1 MQSGIIFLHD
11 FFIEISRNYEYH
23 PVLLKMTGLN
33 YDASILD
40 RNEGPESQGFGKN
53 VKVFDSSTHPQHIG
67 CQEVDFSLLLRLIA
81 VL

>member
-1 MQSGIIFLHD
+1 
-11 FFIEISRNYEYH
+11 
-23 PVLLKMTGLN
+23 MTGSN